1 MVEELNVVI
10 VGVGGQGQLFLS
22 RLIAEL
28 FAKHGIES
36 LIAETHGMSQ
46 RGGSVIVHVRVGSR
60 VKAPLIPL
68 GGAHVLLGME
78 LIESARYLDYLM
90 VGGVA
95 LVNDKMIRP
104 AGQVVK
110 LGEGDLVEYIRSR
123 TPYLVLLSSS
133 REAVKLGVPLS
144 ANVHMFGAF
153 VELMELAGLLEGVD
167 DLVPSLLP
175 RRHLELNLKLYRM
188 GREELRSKLSR
199 EHVEGIKKVL
209 VGGASPPSSAQ
220 LLS

>member
-1 MVEELNVVI
+1 VVEELNVVI

-22 RLIAEL
+22 RLIAEV
-28 FAKHGIES
+28 FAKHGIGS

-46 RGGSVIVHVRVGSR
+46 RGGSVIVHIRVGSR
-60 VKAPLIPL
+60 VRAPLIPT
-68 GGAHVLLGME
+68 GEAHVMLGME
-78 LIESARYLDYLM
+78 LIESARYLDYLR

-95 LVNDKMIRP
+95 LVNEKLIRP

-110 LGEGDLVEYIRSR
+110 LREEDLVGYMRSR

-133 REAVKLGVPLS
+133 REAANLGVPLS

-153 VELMELAGLLEGVD
+153 VELMELAELLEGVD
-167 DLVPSLLP
+167 NLVPSLLP
-175 RRHLELNLKLYRM
+175 RRQLDLNLKLYRM

-199 EHVEGIKKVL
+199 EHIESIKKAL
-209 VGGASPPSSAQ
+209 Q
-220 LLS
+220 